1 MSLDGFSM
9 SPLAVE
15 LNRQLAG
22 GRIDKIFQPNKNTIM
37 IWIRQPGETFRLNIT
52 INAAQP
58 YLNLSSQSM
67 ENPAAPPVFCMVL
80 RKHLEDGRIAG
91 IAQHTLDRILFIT
104 VDTRGPHG
112 AIISKTLVVELM
124 GKHSNIILVQND
136 TIIDAIRRIG
146 RETSRVRQVSPGRQ
160 FCLPPSQNKANIMQ
174 LSSDAFAEKVK
185 ASQTGQLAKA
195 MINTGQGI
203 GPLTA
208 RELAWRAGLPAD
220 IAVEALTPADVVSL
234 AGAVDSIVKPLQQGL
249 ILPTVVTGSDNRLLG
264 IAAFRLEHLAQYSST
279 EFATMSAALEFAG
292 KLALKYTPP
301 EKDTLTKLVA
311 AELTKLEKKRTVI
324 SEELAEA
331 ANADKYRKLGDILM
345 ANLYS
350 RPDDTLDE
358 IILND
363 LYSSR
368 PDQTTITIALDPS
381 ISLLENARRYYTKYH
396 KLKRAQT
403 SLEEQINR
411 IRQELQYLASIEI
424 ALENADRSAE
434 VADIRSELTAAGY
447 ISKSAK
453 RRSAIRPSRPLKLT
467 APDGTEILIGKNNYQ
482 NDEVT
487 FKQAQL
493 DDIWLHTKDFP
504 GSHVILRTGRQAP
517 SDDTLVLGAQLA
529 AYFSKARTSANAP
542 VDYTKRRNVKKPSGA
557 KPGFVTYSA
566 QKTLYVTPDEAY
578 IEQLLQKQEK
588 SGD

>member
-9 SPLAVE
+9 SPLALE

-91 IAQHTLDRILFIT
+91 IAQHTLDRIIFIT
-104 VDTRGPHG
+104 VDTRGPQG

-124 GKHSNIILVQND
+124 GKHSNVILVQND

-146 RETSRVRQVSPGRQ
+146 QETSRVRQVSPGRR
-160 FCLPPSQNKANIMQ
+160 FCLPPGQNKVNIMQ
-174 LSSDAFAEKVK
+174 LSSGAFAEKVK

-195 MINTGQGI
+195 IVNTGQGI

-208 RELAWRAGLPAD
+208 RELAWRAGLPAG
-220 IAVEALTPADVVSL
+220 IAVETLTPADVLSL
-234 AGAVDSIVKPLQQGL
+234 AEAVDSIVTPLQQGL
-249 ILPTVVTGSDNRLLG
+249 ILPTVVTGPDNRLLA

-301 EKDTLTKLVA
+301 EKDALTKLVA
-311 AELTKLEKKRTVI
+311 TELTKLEKKLTAI

-331 ANADKYRKLGDILM
+331 AKADKYRKLGDILM

-350 RPDDTLDE
+350 RPGDTLDE
-358 IILND
+358 ITLND
-363 LYSSR
+363 LYSSQ
-368 PDQTTITIALDPS
+368 PDQTTVTIVLDPS

-403 SLEEQINR
+403 SLEEQISR
-411 IRQELQYLASIEI
+411 TRQELQYLASVEI

-447 ISKSAK
+447 ISKSPK

-482 NDEVT
+482 NDEIT

-504 GSHVILRTGRQAP
+504 GSHVILRTGRQHP
-517 SDDTLVLGAQLA
+517 SADTLALGAQLA

-557 KPGFVTYSA
+557 KPGFVIYSA

-578 IEQLLQKQEK
+578 IEQLLQQEK
-588 SGD
+588 SGN